1 MRLKPLHLGAAF
13 SMGEPMC
20 DRDCTV
26 LPDGTV
32 FWLDTPE
39 DYQEAREIIHEEI
52 GDLMSDQGWAGPVKS
67 AAEPEYVA

>member
-1 MRLKPLHLGAAF
+1 MDADF
-13 SMGEPMC
+13 C
-20 DRDCTV
+20 I

-32 FWLDTPE
+32 FWLVTPE